1 MRKPFRAVLFDLD
14 GTLIDSIGLIVDA
27 MHYAFEGFDGTVPA
41 DSSWMAGIGTP
52 LFKQLA
58 LYARSPEE
66 LDMLRERYRAYQFL
80 HHDNVVREYPGTTA
94 VLEALHARGVRMG
107 IVTSKGDELAKR
119 GLDLTGL
126 SKFISAVVGADSV
139 TKYKPEPE
147 PTLLALERLGVSADE
162 AVLMGDSPHDISS
175 GNAAGVVTIGA
186 LWGPFTREQ
195 IAVAK
200 PGYWLANISGLP
212 ALLDTLQHSE

>member
-1 MRKPFRAVLFDLD
+1 MPKKLRAVLFDLD

-27 MHYAFEGFDGTVPA
+27 MHHAFDDFTGTIPA
-41 DSSWMAGIGTP
+41 DKDWMAGIGTP

-66 LDMLRERYRAYQFL
+66 LEVLREKYRAYQFI
-80 HHDNVVREYPGTTA
+80 HHDNVIKEYPGTGA
-94 VLEALHARGVRMG
+94 VLENLHARGLVMG
-107 IVTSKGDELAKR
+107 IVTSKGDELARR
-119 GLDLTGL
+119 GLELTGL
-126 SKFISAVVGADSV
+126 AKYLPVVISADSV

-147 PTLLALERLGVSADE
+147 PVLLALERLGIAADE
-162 AVLMGDSPHDISS
+162 ALMMGDSPHDISS
-175 GNAAGVVTIGA
+175 GNSAHVQTIGA

-200 PGYWLANISGLP
+200 PTFWMSSISELP
-212 ALLDTLQHSE
+212 AFLDANF

>member
-1 MRKPFRAVLFDLD
+1 MTTQLRAVLFDLD

-27 MHYAFEGFDGTVPA
+27 MHHAFEGFTGTVPD
-41 DSSWMAGIGTP
+41 DSAWMAGIGTP

-66 LDMLRERYRAYQFL
+66 LELLREKYRAYQFI
-80 HHDNVVREYPGTTA
+80 HHDNVIKEYPGTTA
-94 VLEALHARGVRMG
+94 VLQNLHARGLVMG
-107 IVTSKGDELAKR
+107 IVTSKGDELARR
-119 GLDLTGL
+119 GLELTGL
-126 SKFISAVVGADSV
+126 AKFLPVIVSADSV

-147 PTLLALERLGVSADE
+147 PVLLALEKLGVNADSA
-162 AVLMGDSPHDISS
+162 LMLGDSPHDISS
-175 GNAAGVVTIGA
+175 GNAAGVRTIGA

-200 PGYWLANISGLP
+200 PTYWISDISELP
-212 ALLDTLQHSE
+212 ALLDLIAG

>member
-1 MRKPFRAVLFDLD
+1 MPNKLKAVLFDLD

-27 MHYAFEGFDGTVPA
+27 MHHAFDGFTGTVPA
-41 DSSWMAGIGTP
+41 DSAWMAGIGTP

-66 LDMLRERYRAYQFL
+66 LELLREKYRAYQFI
-80 HHDNVVREYPGTTA
+80 HHDNVIKEYPGTTA
-94 VLEALHARGVRMG
+94 VLENLHARGLVMG
-107 IVTSKGDELAKR
+107 IVTSKGDELARR
-119 GLDLTGL
+119 GLELTGVA
-126 SKFISAVVGADSV
+126 KYFPVVISADSV

-147 PTLLALERLGVSADE
+147 PVLLALERLGVNASE
-162 AVLMGDSPHDISS
+162 ALMMGDSPHDISS
-175 GNAAGVVTIGA
+175 GNGARVQTIGA

-200 PGYWLANISGLP
+200 PTYWMTNISELP
-212 ALLDTLQHSE
+212 AFLDANF

>member
-1 MRKPFRAVLFDLD
+1 MPNTLKAVLFDLD

-27 MHYAFEGFDGTVPA
+27 MHHAFDGFTGTVPA
-41 DSSWMAGIGTP
+41 DSAWMAGIGTP

-66 LDMLRERYRAYQFL
+66 LELLREKYRAYQFI
-80 HHDNVVREYPGTTA
+80 HHDNVIKEYPGTTA
-94 VLEALHARGVRMG
+94 VLESLHSRGLVMG
-107 IVTSKGDELAKR
+107 IVTSKGDELARR
-119 GLDLTGL
+119 GLELTGL
-126 SKFISAVVGADSV
+126 AKYLPVVISADSV

-147 PTLLALERLGVSADE
+147 PVLLALERLGVGADE
-162 AVLMGDSPHDISS
+162 ALMMGDSPHDISS
-175 GNAAGVVTIGA
+175 GNSAQVQTIGA

-200 PGYWLANISGLP
+200 PTFWMNNISELP
-212 ALLDTLQHSE
+212 AFLDANF